1 MRKLMVAGSVVVTH
15 LLVAAGTALAEGGS
29 TLPSPGGGE
38 QVKGVV
44 VHAPDG
50 TAFTGADIGIWLM
63 AAVALLVIGGVL
75 FVAGRRR
82 AGAAS

>member
-1 MRKLMVAGSVVVTH
+1 MRKILVAGSVIATH
-15 LLVAAGTALAEGGS
+15 LVVVAGAALAEGGS
-29 TLPSPGGGE
+29 TVPGPDGGD

-50 TAFTGADIGIWLM
+50 TAFTGADLGIWVM
-63 AAVALLVIGGVL
+63 AAIALLVIGGVL

-82 AGAAS
+82 MSPVR

>member
-1 MRKLMVAGSVVVTH
+1 MRKLLLAGVASFVHV
-15 LLVAAGTALAEGGS
+15 LVIAGVALAEGGS
-29 TLPSPGGGE
+29 TLPSPGGD

-50 TAFTGADIGIWLM
+50 TAFTGADVGMWL
-63 AAVALLVIGGVL
+63 AAAAALAVIGGVV

-82 AGAAS
+82 AATR